1 MFWLEAREGDRGWRD
16 NSLDGITF
24 VAEVVEVVVDGG
36 FVDRFFV
43 RMDAAGRGGGL
54 LLLLV

>member
-1 MFWLEAREGDRGWRD
+1 MRGDNG
-16 NSLDGITF
+16 LDGVAF

-36 FVDRFFV
+36 FVDGFSV
-43 RMDAAGRGGGL
+43 GVDTAGGGGGL